1 MEVGRLSYTSSG
13 RPVLVLCGCGRWA
26 APGADGSLD
35 GVSSFS
41 SSVLNPSLKME
52 NSCATES
59 LHRQLSSGDIKVY
72 SSLQVRE
79 RLDEASEQMQRIK
92 KQINKSFMDVT
103 YSTVEENI
111 INHFRKYAYKE
122 EFLDHFDAT
131 GGDQN
136 LHTLFSAVM
145 GDFSRESV
153 LKITMDYVEKDR
165 RAVEEFCARLK
176 QLFCVGLIA
185 LLGHAVLKDYGDEEQ
200 LLKEWGDKM
209 AEVQKRMDAVIQE
222 CINSFPE
229 QAEKDAQQVVKDNPG
244 LGVEPLV
251 DWVFWSVASSSL
263 PPCCNGCAGHLAA
276 PAAAIDKRVP
286 LLNGKNRFLVPC
298 SDEHLHVVVSY
309 SSSPE
314 PVDRG
319 RVEQLMSGQKKR
331 SVEATAELL
340 FKELP
345 GDCAVHTI
353 KTREIVSLFTLVSAN
368 VHSGKIQCRM

>member
-35 GVSSFS
+35 GVSSF
-41 SSVLNPSLKME
+41 
-52 NSCATES
+52 
-59 LHRQLSSGDIKVY
+59 IY

-92 KQINKSFMDVT
+92 KQINKSFMDEVRGHLNAEPN
-103 YSTVEENI
+103 YRE
-111 INHFRKYAYKE
+111 AYKE

-244 LGVEPLV
+244 LGVEPLAKAV
-251 DWVFWSVASSSL
+251 LQKYDWVFWS
-263 PPCCNGCAGHLAA
+263 
-276 PAAAIDKRVP
+276 RWFP

-353 KTREIVSLFTLVSAN
+353 KTRELPWSPTSNLHFFTSIQFTSALKNNVPNSGSTTVLTYFYSGVGLVS
-368 VHSGKIQCRM
+368 